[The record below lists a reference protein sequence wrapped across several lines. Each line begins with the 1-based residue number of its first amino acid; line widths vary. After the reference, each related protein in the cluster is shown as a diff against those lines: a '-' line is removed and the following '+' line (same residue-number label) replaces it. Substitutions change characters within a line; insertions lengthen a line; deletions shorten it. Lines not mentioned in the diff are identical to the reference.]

1 MLFAGDPLSKPTN
14 PYGDLVYDIV
24 TPASAPRP
32 AAAVA
37 DLRGSLQ

>member
-1 MLFAGDPLSKPTN
+1 MLFAGDPVSKPAN
-14 PYGDLVYDIV
+14 PYGDLVYDV
-24 TPASAPRP
+24 VAPAPAPRP